1 MFALL
6 QQINMIVL
14 IQRDYIYEQLSN
26 PARFISIPATPP
38 YNTAKNTLQLPE
50 LAFLIDTNEGRA
62 ILYEFYLAQ
71 KTISKLSTNGTLAR
85 LLILSM
91 FSQH

>member
-6 QQINMIVL
+6 QQINTIVL
-14 IQRDYIYEQLSN
+14 IQRDYIDEQLSN

-38 YNTAKNTLQLPE
+38 YDTAKNTLQLPE

-71 KTISKLSTNGTLAR
+71 EY
-85 LLILSM
+85 
-91 FSQH
+91 